1 MFRQIRALLSY
12 PTDWLWRR
20 GIAWLNTIPN
30 ATETNLP
37 YNFAWLEREIRPSD
51 VILFAGQSRVS
62 KVIQTVVLSPWTHAA
77 LYIGRLHDIRNP
89 KARLWVEAHYAGD
102 ASEPLVIESLLGQ
115 GTIVTPLRKY
125 QHEHLRICRPTGLT
139 WQDSDRVVEFA
150 IEHLGMGYDVRQ
162 LLDLAR
168 FMFPYA
174 ILPRRWRSSL
184 FQHNAGQ
191 PTHIVCSSMIAR
203 CFQQVHYPIL
213 PLVRNGQQEEVR
225 FYERNFRLI
234 TPSDFDY
241 SPYFDVIKYPA
252 WNAGHAPAY
261 RALPWSSEEERYEPV
276 HPSAPTIPEPPTAT
290 LHETTTPAHLPD
302 RTGRAGQWQ
311 RLVGFRTFFRQTGLA
326 TPAQPCHQPLNHHGT
341 SFS

>member
-1 MFRQIRALLSY
+1 MLAGIRHSVSHC
-12 PTDWLWRR
+12 TDWLWQQ
-20 GIAWLNTIPN
+20 GIGWLNTIPREEDFS
-30 ATETNLP
+30 ALC
-37 YNFAWLEREIRPSD
+37 NFEFLEREVRPAD

-77 LYIGRLHDIRNP
+77 LYVGRLNDIRDP
-89 KARLWVEAHYAGD
+89 RARSRLAAHYDGD
-102 ASEPLVIESLLGQ
+102 LSEPLVIESLLGQ
-115 GTIVTPLRKY
+115 GTIVTPLRHYRK
-125 QHEHLRICRPTGLT
+125 EHLRICRPASLT
-139 WQDSDRVVEFA
+139 WQDADKVVNFA

-213 PLVRNGQQEEVR
+213 PIVHNRRQDEVR
-225 FYERNFRLI
+225 FYERNFRLF

-241 SPYFDVIKYPA
+241 SPYFAVIKYPA
-252 WNAGHAPAY
+252 WNAGQEPAY
-261 RALPWSSEEERYEPV
+261 RTLPWHQEKEDTHELANQLPPSV
-276 HPSAPTIPEPPTAT
+276 HHPPDHADDETAT
-290 LHETTTPAHLPD
+290 ATHLEN
-302 RTGRAGQWQ
+302 RTGGAGQWQ
-311 RLVGFRTFFRQTGLA
+311 RLVGLRTFFRQTGLA
-326 TPAQPCHQPLNHHGT
+326 AFARPVHQQT
-341 SFS
+341 ER

>member
-1 MFRQIRALLSY
+1 MFARIRYSVSHCA
-12 PTDWLWRR
+12 DWLWQQ
-20 GIAWLNTIPN
+20 GIDWLNAVPH
-30 ATETNLP
+30 ADDFSLLC
-37 YNFAWLEREIRPSD
+37 NFEFLEREVRPAD

-77 LYIGRLHDIRNP
+77 LYIGRLNDIRDP
-89 KARLWVEAHYAGD
+89 RARSRLAAYYDGD
-102 ASEPLVIESLLGQ
+102 LSEPLVVESLLGQ

-125 QHEHLRICRPTGLT
+125 RKEHLRICRPASLT
-139 WQDSDRVVEFA
+139 WQDADRVVNFS

-174 ILPRRWRSSL
+174 ILPRCWRSSL

-213 PLVRNGQQEEVR
+213 PVVRTPQQNEVR
-225 FYERNFRLI
+225 FYERDFRLF

-241 SPYFDVIKYPA
+241 SPYFSVIKYPA
-252 WNAGHAPAY
+252 WNTGSEPAY
-261 RALPWSSEEERYEPV
+261 RTLPWHQDQED
-276 HPSAPTIPEPPTAT
+276 
-290 LHETTTPAHLPD
+290 LHELANKLPPPLHHPPGNADDKTTASAHIEN
-302 RTGRAGQWQ
+302 RTGRTGQRQ
-311 RLVGFRTFFRQTGLA
+311 RLVGLRTLFRQTRLA
-326 TPAQPCHQPLNHHGT
+326 AFARPIHQQAER
-341 SFS
+341 

>member
-1 MFRQIRALLSY
+1 MFARIQHFFSSCA
-12 PTDWLWRR
+12 DWLWQR
-20 GIAWLNTIPN
+20 GIGWLNTIPRSEDFS
-30 ATETNLP
+30 ALC
-37 YNFAWLEREIRPSD
+37 NFEFLEREIRPAD

-77 LYIGRLHDIRNP
+77 LYVGRINDIRDP
-89 KARLWVEAHYAGD
+89 KARARLAEHFHGD
-102 ASEPLVIESLLGQ
+102 PNEPLVIESLLGR
-115 GTIVTPLRKY
+115 GTIATPLRAY
-125 QHEHLRICRPTGLT
+125 QTEHLRLCRPAGLT
-139 WQDSDRVVEFA
+139 WHDADKVVEFA

-213 PLVRNGQQEEVR
+213 PLVRNTANGELL
-225 FYERNFRLI
+225 FHERNFRLF

-241 SPYFDVIKYPA
+241 SPYFTVIKYPA
-252 WNAGHAPAY
+252 WNSGHEPAY
-261 RALPWSSEEERYEPV
+261 RTLPWYQETHTEVSHEPLDRPAPSV
-276 HPSAPTIPEPPTAT
+276 HQPPHYAFPAT
-290 LHETTTPAHLPD
+290 PIATDLTD
-302 RTGRAGQWQ
+302 GTGRAGQWQ
-311 RLVGFRTFFRQTGLA
+311 RLVGLRTFFRQTGLVSA
-326 TPAQPCHQPLNHHGT
+326 AQPVHQQAEH
-341 SFS
+341 